1 MWSRA
6 QQVIEVLVVLLAIV
20 LLAGQAV
27 GHPVLLGYVTTGSME
42 PTLDPGDGF
51 VSLPP
56 AVAGDPEPGDVI
68 VYQAEQVNGGGLTT
82 HRVVRET
89 DRGYITQGDA
99 NPFTDQS
106 AGEPPVRDPQIVAV
120 GVRIGGA
127 LVTVPE
133 LGTVVTVFGGIASG
147 AQDRIPSSIWIGAG
161 VAGAFFLLATGG
173 GGRNQR
179 TPVKNRSGGHSR
191 DNGPRIGPRGIIAL
205 CGIVV
210 LLTATASAL
219 APFGPTEYRVVS
231 ADADLPGPRVIPAGE
246 SETTTY
252 RIPGGSVF
260 PTKYYL
266 ESASDGVEVVDGAS
280 GRIPPNTAANATIQL
295 SAPPENGVY
304 RRYIAENR
312 YPLVLPEGI
321 VDALY
326 SIHPLAPVVALDV
339 LLAVPFVVAGRLVGD
354 RRRPRGTP
362 GAATGLTGLGWFRR

>member
-6 QQVIEVLVVLLAIV
+6 QQVIEAFVVLLAIV

-56 AVAGDPEPGDVI
+56 AVAGDLESGDVI
-68 VYQAEQVNGGGLTT
+68 VYRAEQVNSGGLTT
-82 HRVVRET
+82 HRIVRET

-106 AGEPPVRDPQIVAV
+106 AGEPPVREPQIVAV
-120 GVRIGGA
+120 GVQLGGSI
-127 LVTVPE
+127 VTIPG
-133 LGTVVTVFGGIASG
+133 LGAVMTGLGEVASG
-147 AQDRIPSSIWIGAG
+147 AQNRIPSHIWIGAG
-161 VAGAFFLLATGG
+161 VAAAFFLLATGG
-173 GGRNQR
+173 EGRNER
-179 TPVKNRSGGHSR
+179 TPVASRSGGHSR
-191 DNGPRIGPRGIIAL
+191 NKGSRVGPRSIIIL
-205 CGIVV
+205 CGIIVV
-210 LLTATASAL
+210 ATATASAL
-219 APFGPTEYRVVS
+219 APFGPTEYRIVS

-266 ESASDGVEVVDGAS
+266 ESASEGVEVIDGAS
-280 GRIPPNTAANATIQL
+280 GRIQPNAAANATLQL

-304 RRYIAENR
+304 RRYVAENR
-312 YPLVLPEGI
+312 YPLVLPEGV

-326 SIHPLAPVVALDV
+326 SIHPLAPVVALDL
-339 LLAVPFVVAGRLVGD
+339 LLASPFVVAARLVGGK
-354 RRRPRGTP
+354 RQPQGTP
-362 GAATGLTGLGWFRR
+362 GAATGVTWLRWFRR